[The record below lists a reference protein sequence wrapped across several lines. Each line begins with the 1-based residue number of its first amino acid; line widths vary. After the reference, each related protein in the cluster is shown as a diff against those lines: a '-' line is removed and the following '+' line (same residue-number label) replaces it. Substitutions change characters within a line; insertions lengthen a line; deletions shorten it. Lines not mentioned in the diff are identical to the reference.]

1 MKFLSVA
8 QVAKNW
14 NLSERTVRNYCA
26 NGKIP
31 DAFLTGKTW
40 NIPENSEPPKR
51 SNSVKQAPSNLLEVL
66 KAEKASKISGGIYH
80 KIQVELTYN
89 SNHIEGSKLTH
100 DQTRYIYETN
110 IIGFTDST
118 INVDDIVE
126 TANHFK
132 CIDMVID
139 KAPKPLSETFIKQL
153 HMVLK
158 NGTSDSRKDWFAVGD
173 YKKFPNEVGGK
184 ITTPPEEVHDK
195 IKALISAYNK
205 TDNKSFDDLISFHYE
220 FERIH
225 PFQDGN
231 GRIGRLILFKE
242 CLKHNIVPFIIDEN
256 LKMFYY
262 RGLSEWQNEKGYL
275 IDTCLTAQDKF
286 KKHLDYFRI
295 PYTD

>member
-1 MKFLSVA
+1 MLFRS
-8 QVAKNW
+8 
-14 NLSERTVRNYCA
+14 RNYCA
-26 NGKIP
+26 RGKIP

-40 NIPENSEPPKR
+40 NIPENAEPPKR

-110 IIGFTDST
+110 TIGFTDCT

-173 YKKFPNEVGGK
+173 YKKYPNEVGGK
-184 ITTPPEEVHDK
+184 ITTPPEEVNDK

-205 TDNKSFDDLISFHYE
+205 TGNKSFDDLISFHYE

-286 KKHLDYFRI
+286 KKYLDYFRI